1 LAASTAFAALS
12 YAVVD
17 NVFNKMWAP
26 ATTESHWNGSPQ
38 AVGRGFARTGI
49 DLYHVMGPMDV
60 GTQILFRRILF
71 HGTPKEKF
79 LARLQLMVTYLTQE
93 MPQQE
98 FVRFISTESEPA
110 TRDLLQVQ
118 AWDDF
123 VGELQ
128 RDGGVTEANRERV
141 TALGMEKHWG
151 SLRKLL
157 APACDKIAVQGSAV
171 SSSAGH
177 WQSKQYLLSPK
188 AREQGS
194 DAPELKL
201 DSPRVGK

>member
-1 LAASTAFAALS
+1 
-12 YAVVD
+12 
-17 NVFNKMWAP
+17 
-26 ATTESHWNGSPQ
+26 
-38 AVGRGFARTGI
+38 
-49 DLYHVMGPMDV
+49 MDV